1 MDPLLKV
8 FIDFVTI
15 AFLLYVLAFGLW
27 GMWDLSS
34 QPGIEPKPLAL
45 EGEVSTTELPGKS
58 SYFFIFIFV
67 GFAFDVISKTITKTD
82 VTGVP
87 WFQVLHLSLSSILNL
102 GGMMIQ
108 L

>member
-1 MDPLLKV
+1 
-8 FIDFVTI
+8 
-15 AFLLYVLAFGLW
+15 
-27 GMWDLSS
+27 MWDLSS

-45 EGEVSTTELPGKS
+45 EGEVSTIELPGKS

-67 GFAFDVISKTITKTD
+67 AFAFDVISKTITKTD

-87 WFQVLHLSLSSILNL
+87 WFQVLDLSLSFILNL

>member
-1 MDPLLKV
+1 MFWL
-8 FIDFVTI
+8 FGCEACGI
-15 AFLLYVLAFGLW
+15 LAP
-27 GMWDLSS
+27 
-34 QPGIEPKPLAL
+34 QPEIEPKPLAL
-45 EGEVSTTELPGKS
+45 EGEVSTTGLPGKS

-67 GFAFDVISKTITKTD
+67 AFAFGVIYKTITKTD

>member
-1 MDPLLKV
+1 MDPFLKV
-8 FIDFVTI
+8 FIEFVTI
-15 AFLLYVLAFGLW
+15 VFLFYVLAFWLW

-34 QPGIEPKPLAL
+34 PTRDWTQTPCTGRSSLNHWTAR
-45 EGEVSTTELPGKS
+45 EVLH
-58 SYFFIFIFV
+58 FFIFIFIA
-67 GFAFDVISKTITKTD
+67 FAFGVISKTITKTD